1 MNVVVKLKWGTIIW
15 YLFQNTK
22 FGISLR
28 GERER
33 ERERERESVCVCV
46 FCLICCSGLGLSGVD
61 FIVGIA

>member
-1 MNVVVKLKWGTIIW
+1 MRYYYLVFISKHKIWNFLK
-15 YLFQNTK
+15 
-22 FGISLR
+22 
-28 GERER
+28 ERER